1 MFERM
6 GLDPTLISLFEMAPI
21 WCATIEETVDND
33 INESIRIANGPLYQ
47 VFGDS
52 WHIREAC
59 LMRSRECWALRLIG
73 ILDDHPWMNP
83 TIRAKTLC
91 TIAKAKKAAA
101 DMNPSTWREYVFRQG
116 INSSASPLSA
126 LAGSEELAD
135 LIVTHIWTS
144 SHRSIP
150 LGIAVMRQLYE
161 TDEKG
166 GLRKD
171 RYGYFI
177 PRANVQRSDFDCNTM
192 DEMQL
197 LNPELKVK
205 VSSNGMG
212 LVVAYFVLSL
222 FASYYC

>member
-6 GLDPTLISLFEMAPI
+6 GLDSSLIPFFKMPPI

-59 LMRSRECWALRLIG
+59 LMKPRGCWALRLIG
-73 ILDDHPWMNP
+73 ILDDCPWMHP

-101 DMNPSTWREYVFRQG
+101 DMNPSTWRELVFRQG
-116 INSSASPLSA
+116 INASASPLSA

-135 LIVTHIWTS
+135 LIVTHIWTC

-166 GLRKD
+166 TLRND
-171 RYGYFI
+171 RYGHFI
-177 PRANVQRSDFDCNTM
+177 PRPNVRRSDFNCNTM
-192 DEMQL
+192 EEMQR
-197 LNPELKVK
+197 LKVK
-205 VSSNGMG
+205 VPSNDMG
-212 LVVAYFVLSL
+212 RVVAYFVLSL
-222 FASYYC
+222 IASYYC